1 MVRKT
6 SLTDEYKCSTLADF
20 RPYAYTQIHTVAF
33 LFISVRSMPQNP
45 FAPWPN
51 VFHQKYRRRR
61 DAGLSS
67 SYIRADHSSASVCV
81 CVCSA
86 PIHLVA
92 PETNK
97 APNTHINVKYGRFN
111 DTFWCRCGVYIGPN
125 RAEFDAFGTDT
136 ATQLSLLRAH
146 TEPRVTDTTIDEQHT
161 HTPAAMG
168 IYVF

>member
-1 MVRKT
+1 MNISARRL
-6 SLTDEYKCSTLADF
+6 LTFAHTHIL
-20 RPYAYTQIHTVAF
+20 RYTPWHFSSSAFVLCHKIRLRLGQMFSIKNIVAGEMLAF
-33 LFISVRSMPQNP
+33 LLHIYVRI
-45 FAPWPN
+45 
-51 VFHQKYRRRR
+51 
-61 DAGLSS
+61 
-67 SYIRADHSSASVCV
+67 IRVRVCV